1 MSNQE
6 QLQTKVMNHNQ
17 ILALRG
23 LRLPAMTLKSLKAAG
38 IYCQPSVS
46 IEHQHLA
53 GRYVLRGVESGGAVA
68 DLGAYCSFVE
78 ETGQPIPWLQRVD
91 SIAVNGVHAVVV
103 SAGLVRLH
111 MVRVR
116 HTYDLLITRH
126 VLAAVDGAKRPTLQ
140 SSIVFYGRRGTLEMD
155 LHGEDSGLCGI
166 VRPPFL
172 SRSGEPVN
180 LPASFEDAVVR
191 ITAAVSCVGCRHS
204 HLLQPGAVRNLGC
217 GSAEIAEKVSH

>member
-6 QLQTKVMNHNQ
+6 HLQAKPMNHNQ

-23 LRLPAMTLKSLKAAG
+23 LRLPTITLKGLHAAG

-46 IEHQHLA
+46 TEHQHLA

-68 DLGAYCSFVE
+68 DLGAYCSFVS
-78 ETGQPIPWLQRVD
+78 ETGQTIPWLQRVD
-91 SIAVNGVHAVVV
+91 TIAANGVHAVVV
-103 SAGLVRLH
+103 SPGLVRLQ

-126 VLAAVDGAKRPTLQ
+126 LLATINGAKRPMLQ

-155 LHGEDSGLCGI
+155 LYGKDAGFCGT
-166 VRPPFL
+166 VRPLFL
-172 SRSGEPVN
+172 SRSGEPAN
-180 LPASFEDAVVR
+180 LPTLFEDAVVR
-191 ITAAVSCVGCRHS
+191 VTAAVSCVRCRHS
-204 HLLQPGAVRNLGC
+204 HVLQPGEVKSPRAV
-217 GSAEIAEKVSH
+217 SPETDEVWP